1 MRLEAFI
8 TENRADMLQALTGI
22 VEDLKDTMSADPA
35 EYTDPYADDATP
47 CIDVRLCVDV
57 ADTGKRAGLIGGNWV
72 FRTGLVDFDP
82 RHSQYCGASSVSPD
96 TDAEDLLEDLLSQL
110 D

>member
-8 TENRADMLQALTGI
+8 AANRADMLQDLTDI
-22 VEDLKDTMSADPA
+22 VEDLKATMSADPA
-35 EYTDPYADDATP
+35 EYTDPYADGETP
-47 CIDVRLCVDV
+47 CIDVRLCVDI
-57 ADTGKRAGLIGGNWV
+57 AESGKRAGLIGGEWI